1 MEKRITTQDKN
12 KLGAL
17 NRFRHNLSKKALLNK
32 TYDKPL
38 YNKEHDELIQLNA
51 DNNAVY
57 RSGVVKLF
65 GKNIGIGISGEK
77 YNELKTK
84 LLAKELPTFIEIDG
98 KIIASRAI
106 ESVEPALYTDKKS
119 NLENLEEEFKDYQE
133 VKDIKDL

>member
-1 MEKRITTQDKN
+1 MEKRITTQNNKQVAMFNKFKHDLSEKALLTKAYKKPLYDKN
-12 KLGAL
+12 K
-17 NRFRHNLSKKALLNK
+17 N
-32 TYDKPL
+32 
-38 YNKEHDELIQLNA
+38 ELVQLKGNI
-51 DNNAVY
+51 AVY

-65 GKNIGIGISGEK
+65 GKNIGIGITGEK

-84 LLAKELPTFIEIDG
+84 LLVKELPTFIEIDG

-106 ESVEPALYTDKKS
+106 ESVEPVLDTFKKS